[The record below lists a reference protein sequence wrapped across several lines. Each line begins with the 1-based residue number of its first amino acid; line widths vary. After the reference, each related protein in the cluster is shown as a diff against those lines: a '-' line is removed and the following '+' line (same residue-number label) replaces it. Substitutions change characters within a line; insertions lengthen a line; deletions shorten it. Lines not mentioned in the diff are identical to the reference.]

1 MFCSCSHAA
10 SDDDEKTIG
19 EKSRVTLCFHLFLTI
34 RQTHS
39 YFTIADLN
47 CHCIELCICCM
58 TMVVGNK
65 SLQRQTQCV
74 IVALC
79 PPLHWGGSPIWP
91 TAKPHRLL
99 CVTQILHVSFQMLK
113 FSNLES
119 GPRQESQETPRIPK
133 IQCQWHIMVWR
144 TVARDEMLF
153 KLPPDAA
160 ASQIASLR
168 RNREKGCTAS

>member
-1 MFCSCSHAA
+1 MILLCMFCSCSHAA

-39 YFTIADLN
+39 YFTTADLN

-79 PPLHWGGSPIWP
+79 PPLHWGGSLYDRPP
-91 TAKPHRLL
+91 NLTVSCVSHRYFTCHFKCRNFKSGSLDPDQCNAL
-99 CVTQILHVSFQMLK
+99 QGIVM
-113 FSNLES
+113 SN
-119 GPRQESQETPRIPK
+119 
-133 IQCQWHIMVWR
+133 MVIYW
-144 TVARDEMLF
+144 
-153 KLPPDAA
+153 K
-160 ASQIASLR
+160 
-168 RNREKGCTAS
+168 EKNKRVL